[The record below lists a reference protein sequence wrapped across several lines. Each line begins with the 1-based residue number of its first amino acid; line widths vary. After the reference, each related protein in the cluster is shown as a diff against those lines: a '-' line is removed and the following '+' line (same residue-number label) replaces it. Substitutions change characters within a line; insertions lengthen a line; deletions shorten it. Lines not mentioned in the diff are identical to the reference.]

1 MLKNQIYVFILVN
14 LLFGEFYHKFFL
26 FLESS
31 WNYKFCISSTTY
43 VKEFFFTL
51 KCDFVQFNILNSGEM
66 TINTMSINIDSLE
79 NKMKMLGVENRTN
92 CPALENV

>member
-1 MLKNQIYVFILVN
+1 MKLQILYIQHDLCKGV
-14 LLFGEFYHKFFL
+14 
-26 FLESS
+26 
-31 WNYKFCISSTTY
+31 
-43 VKEFFFTL
+43 FFFTL

>member
-1 MLKNQIYVFILVN
+1 
-14 LLFGEFYHKFFL
+14 
-26 FLESS
+26 
-31 WNYKFCISSTTY
+31 
-43 VKEFFFTL
+43 
-51 KCDFVQFNILNSGEM
+51 M